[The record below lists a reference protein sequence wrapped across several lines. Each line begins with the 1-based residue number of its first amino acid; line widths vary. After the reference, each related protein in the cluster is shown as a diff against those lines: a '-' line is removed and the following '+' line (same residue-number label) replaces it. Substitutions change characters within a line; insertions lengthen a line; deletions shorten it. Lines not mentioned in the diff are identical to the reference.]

1 MLELRRT
8 VRLVIN
14 PGFAAGQPGRNGY
27 GGKPAMTGLGRYYE
41 FEACCTGEADT
52 RTGYLINIKDIDR
65 AVRETIEPPLVEA
78 CRSAPE
84 SDPVT
89 LLPGYAERL
98 AAALDPVRLRSL
110 AWRLTPSY
118 GLEVQMPTETN
129 TKPAVL
135 MRQRFDFA
143 AAHRLHAPHLSDEEN
158 RATFGRCNNPSGHG
172 HNYQVEPCVAIEPG
186 AGFTLADLE
195 RITDDT
201 VIDPFDH
208 THLNEDTEAFRT
220 GSGLNPSVENIA
232 RVFFER
238 LGPAIAAAGAGIALR
253 SVTVWETD
261 RTSCTYPG

>member
-1 MLELRRT
+1 LVNIKSIDHAVRDHAQPILESVCRDEPSRDPASVLSDLLSAIGDALPT
-8 VRLVIN
+8 GIVSVRLHLS
-14 PGFAAGQPGRNGY
+14 P
-27 GGKPAMTGLGRYYE
+27 YYSVE
-41 FEACCTGEADT
+41 MADDARDT
-52 RTGYLINIKDIDR
+52 VLI
-65 AVRETIEPPLVEA
+65 
-78 CRSAPE
+78 
-84 SDPVT
+84 
-89 LLPGYAERL
+89 
-98 AAALDPVRLRSL
+98 
-110 AWRLTPSY
+110 
-118 GLEVQMPTETN
+118 
-129 TKPAVL
+129 
-135 MRQRFDFA
+135 RQKFDFA

-232 RVFFER
+232 KVFFER